1 MFKKFKVMKDDKK
14 PSESRITAD
23 DNMSNNAHY
32 TKSGKVVREDER
44 DQNDSSE
51 EWNAE
56 KSRTSRNK

>member
-1 MFKKFKVMKDDKK
+1 MKDDKK